1 MAPIVPGQKRYT
13 VLERALKSAKITQE
27 EFDHC
32 LANGIAFTKYKS
44 MVAPPPEELPMPS
57 PALVS
62 PPPEELPMPSPAL
75 TMVQDMAMRQFEESD
90 AIIAR
95 AVNTPLPTTPRK
107 KKKTVRFQEPFHGGV
122 ALMSL
127 QEQFDSLADKV
138 LQDAEEGIRRDG
150 INHEIQEEAKKG
162 WWGFNI
168 LGR

>member
-13 VLERALKSAKITQE
+13 VLERALKSAKITRQ

-32 LANGIAFTKYKS
+32 LENGIAFSTYK
-44 MVAPPPEELPMPS
+44 ANDITI
-57 PALVS
+57 VS
-62 PPPEELPMPSPAL
+62 PPPEELPMPSPSL
-75 TMVQDMAMRQFEESD
+75 TMVQDMAIRQFEGAATPREVSD

-95 AVNTPLPTTPRK
+95 AVNTPLPTTPR

-127 QEQFDSLADKV
+127 QEHFDSLADQV
-138 LQDAEEGIRRDG
+138 LQDVEEGIRRDV

-162 WWGFNI
+162 WWGFSF

>member
-44 MVAPPPEELPMPS
+44 MVAPPPEELPMPP

-62 PPPEELPMPSPAL
+62 PPPEELPMPSPA
-75 TMVQDMAMRQFEESD
+75 MMSD

>member
-1 MAPIVPGQKRYT
+1 MAPIVPGQKRYN
-13 VLERALKSAKITQE
+13 VLERALKSAKITQQ

-32 LANGIAFTKYKS
+32 LANGIAFTTYKRGGF
-44 MVAPPPEELPMPS
+44 PS
-57 PALVS
+57 PAPVS

-75 TMVQDMAMRQFEESD
+75 VSD

-95 AVNTPLPTTPRK
+95 AVNTPLPTTPR

-138 LQDAEEGIRRDG
+138 LQDVEEGIRRDV
-150 INHEIQEEAKKG
+150 INHEIQEESKRG
-162 WWGFNI
+162 LWGFSL